1 MYFLMYEIQIF
12 SNCKFPVNEKSYEL
26 TKNRSQ
32 LIMYTVFLYM
42 RDFQTRWSEWKKESG
57 KGKRI
62 VIRMFRTSEGAIHEI
77 QEPQDGCWI
86 CLSNPTA
93 TEIFEISEQFQIEVD
108 DLRAPLDEEERS
120 RIEVEDDYTLILVDV
135 PMIEERN
142 DKDWYGTI
150 PLGIIVTDKMIFT
163 ICLED
168 TQVLTRFMEGR
179 VRNFFTYMKTRFILQ
194 ILYRNAS
201 MYLRYLRIID
211 KKSEQVEEKLH
222 LSPRNQEL
230 IELLELEKSLVYFTT
245 SLRSNEAVLE
255 KLIKVESIKKYP
267 EDTELLEDVIIENTQ
282 AIEMA
287 NIYSG
292 ILRSMMDAFASVI
305 SNNLNDVMKILS
317 VITIVMSIPTI
328 IFSAYG
334 MNLNAAGMPF
344 SGTQWGFLIVIL
356 ISIALS
362 VIAAIVLSKK
372 KYF

>member
-1 MYFLMYEIQIF
+1 M
-12 SNCKFPVNEKSYEL
+12 V
-26 TKNRSQ
+26 
-32 LIMYTVFLYM
+32 
-42 RDFQTRWSEWKKESG
+42 
-57 KGKRI
+57 
-62 VIRMFRTSEGAIHEI
+62 RMFRTSDGAIHEI

-86 CLSNPTA
+86 ALTNPTA

-120 RIEVEDDYTLILVDV
+120 RIEVEDTYTLILVDV

-163 ICLED
+163 VCLED

-222 LSPRNQEL
+222 FSPRNQEL

-305 SNNLNDVMKILS
+305 SNNLNIVMKFLAT
-317 VITIVMSIPTI
+317 VTIVMSIPTM

-334 MNLNAAGMPF
+334 MNVKSFGMPF
-344 SGTQWGFLIVIL
+344 ADSPYGFAIV
-356 ISIALS
+356 
-362 VIAAIVLSKK
+362 IVLSLILSLIVAIIFSKK
-372 KYF
+372 DLF

>member
-1 MYFLMYEIQIF
+1 M
-12 SNCKFPVNEKSYEL
+12 V
-26 TKNRSQ
+26 
-32 LIMYTVFLYM
+32 
-42 RDFQTRWSEWKKESG
+42 
-57 KGKRI
+57 
-62 VIRMFRTSEGAIHEI
+62 RMFRTSDGGIHEI
-77 QEPQDGCWI
+77 QEPQDGCWVA
-86 CLSNPTA
+86 LTNPTA

-120 RIEVEDDYTLILVDV
+120 RIEVEDNYTLILVDV

-163 ICLED
+163 VCLED

-194 ILYRNAS
+194 ILYRNSS

-222 LSPRNQEL
+222 FSPRNQEL

-255 KLIKVESIKKYP
+255 KLIKLESIKKYP

-292 ILRSMMDAFASVI
+292 ILQSMMDAFASVI

-334 MNLNAAGMPF
+334 MNLAPSGMPF
-344 SGTQWGFLIVIL
+344 SSTIWGFLIVIL
-356 ISIALS
+356 VSIAAS
-362 VIAAIVLSKK
+362 IIAALFLSKK

>member
-1 MYFLMYEIQIF
+1 M
-12 SNCKFPVNEKSYEL
+12 V
-26 TKNRSQ
+26 
-32 LIMYTVFLYM
+32 
-42 RDFQTRWSEWKKESG
+42 
-57 KGKRI
+57 
-62 VIRMFRTSEGAIHEI
+62 RMFRTSDGAIHEI
-77 QEPQDGCWI
+77 QEPQDGCWVA
-86 CLSNPTA
+86 LTNPTA

-120 RIEVEDDYTLILVDV
+120 RIEVEDNYTLILVDV

-163 ICLED
+163 VCLED

-194 ILYRNAS
+194 ILYRNSS

-222 LSPRNQEL
+222 FSPRNQEL

-255 KLIKVESIKKYP
+255 KLIKLESIKKYP

-292 ILRSMMDAFASVI
+292 ILQSMMDAFASVI
-305 SNNLNDVMKILS
+305 SNNLNIVMKFLAT
-317 VITIVMSIPTI
+317 VTIVLSIPTMI
-328 IFSAYG
+328 ASFFG
-334 MNLNAAGMPF
+334 MNFDNIPLGHSPF
-344 SGTQWGFLIVIL
+344 GFFTI
-356 ISIALS
+356 
-362 VIAAIVLSKK
+362 IVLTLIISGVVALLFRKK
-372 KYF
+372 DLF

>member
-1 MYFLMYEIQIF
+1 MVRIF
-12 SNCKFPVNEKSYEL
+12 KTIDGS
-26 TKNRSQ
+26 
-32 LIMYTVFLYM
+32 
-42 RDFQTRWSEWKKESG
+42 
-57 KGKRI
+57 
-62 VIRMFRTSEGAIHEI
+62 IHEI
-77 QEPQDGCWI
+77 QESQEGCWI
-86 CLSNPTA
+86 ALTNPTA
-93 TEIFEISEQFQIEVD
+93 TEIFEISEQFGIEVD

-120 RIEVEDDYTLILVDV
+120 RIEVEDNYTLILADV
-135 PMIEERN
+135 PTIEERN
-142 DKDWYGTI
+142 EKDWYVTI
-150 PLGIIVTDKMIFT
+150 PLGIIVTQKMIFT

-211 KKSEQVEEKLH
+211 KKSEQIEEKLH
-222 LSPRNQEL
+222 LSTRNQEL
-230 IELLELEKSLVYFTT
+230 MELLELEKSLVYFTT

-255 KLIKVESIKKYP
+255 KLIKIESIKKYP

-292 ILRSMMDAFASVI
+292 ILANMMDAFASVI

-328 IFSAYG
+328 VFSAYG
-334 MNLNAAGMPF
+334 MNLNPSGMPF
-344 SGTQWGFLIVIL
+344 SSIQWGFLIVIL
-356 ISIALS
+356 LSIVAS
-362 VIAAIVLSKK
+362 IVAAIFLSKK